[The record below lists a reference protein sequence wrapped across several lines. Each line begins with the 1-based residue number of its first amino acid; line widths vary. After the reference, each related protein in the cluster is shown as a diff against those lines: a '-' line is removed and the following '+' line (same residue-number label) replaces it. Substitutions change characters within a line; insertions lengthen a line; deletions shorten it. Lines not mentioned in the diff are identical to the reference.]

1 MEGTMRQALRG
12 HWPEYPMEAGQLGL
26 FMLSACVFATLLYYP
41 GSPLGQGVEHPLL
54 RRLLMGSAMALTAM
68 ARDPD
73 RHAVR
78 VIGPEGPR

>member
-1 MEGTMRQALRG
+1 MRQALRG